1 MRLRSAQLE
10 VDFFA
15 FHYPGGHAPVL
26 IGATDVPVVAAAADN
41 LAADHAQE
49 LPVPCEVS
57 GQLTRGDAKHWY
69 AVQARRGEVV
79 WLEAFGERLGSP
91 VDLDVTV
98 LDPAGPRRLL
108 KLADNWQSL
117 GGYWVP
123 AVRTPSPNGERIGA
137 FRFSTMHLDPSGRWV
152 APADGRYLILVRNL
166 TGGLSPD
173 PRRVYRLSIRREE
186 PDFRLA
192 VVSRPADQPTGLTIG
207 RGGRE
212 MLEVLALRRRGLAAP
227 IRVTAKD
234 LPAGIQCPDLWI
246 GPGQERAPL
255 VLTAERGCP
264 PVVEALQLEG
274 HAEAA
279 GVELTRPARGG
290 TKLWPGRPTASSR
303 LPGSTSRLTQE
314 IALATGP
321 EASMLVTASP
331 GEAIVY
337 QESVLDVT
345 VDIERRLEGPPTD
358 LTITGVG
365 LPRELG
371 NPVGV
376 IPAGKT
382 KGWISFLFPSS
393 LPPGPYTIAVQAKT
407 EAAASPQS
415 EKSKPGQAT
424 VTMVS
429 NPIVVQLRP
438 ARIVFDVDPT
448 SPRKVARGKT
458 IRIFFAAE
466 RHNGFFGRI
475 NCDLTDPTG
484 MAGLLVATGGVLID
498 EFDSAMIE
506 LTATKD
512 APLGRR
518 PFLRLEGVG
527 WVEDQ
532 KIYRGSRPLDIEVV
546 E

>member
-1 MRLRSAQLE
+1 
-10 VDFFA
+10 
-15 FHYPGGHAPVL
+15 
-26 IGATDVPVVAAAADN
+26 
-41 LAADHAQE
+41 
-49 LPVPCEVS
+49 
-57 GQLTRGDAKHWY
+57 
-69 AVQARRGEVV
+69 
-79 WLEAFGERLGSP
+79 
-91 VDLDVTV
+91 
-98 LDPAGPRRLL
+98 
-108 KLADNWQSL
+108 
-117 GGYWVP
+117 
-123 AVRTPSPNGERIGA
+123 
-137 FRFSTMHLDPSGRWV
+137 MHLDPSGRWV

-166 TGGLSPD
+166 IGGLSPD

-192 VVSRPADQPTGLTIG
+192 VVSRPADQTAGLTIW

-255 VLTAERGCP
+255 VLTADRGCS
-264 PVVEALQLEG
+264 PVVEALQLVG
-274 HAEAA
+274 HADAA
-279 GVELTRPARGG
+279 GVELTRLARGG

-303 LPGSTSRLTQE
+303 LPHSTSRLTQE

-321 EASMLVTASP
+321 EASMLVTAST
-331 GEAIVY
+331 GETVVY

-345 VDIERRLEGPPTD
+345 VDIERRVEGPKADVTV
-358 LTITGVG
+358 TGVG

-371 NPVGV
+371 NPVAV
-376 IPAGKT
+376 IPVGRT

-407 EAAASPQS
+407 EVAVPPGSGG
-415 EKSKPGQAT
+415 SKPGKAT
-424 VTMVS
+424 VTVVS
-429 NPIVVQLRP
+429 NPIVVQVRP

-458 IRIFFAAE
+458 IHIFFAAE
-466 RHNGFFGRI
+466 RRNGFFGRI

-484 MAGLLVATGGVLID
+484 MPGLLVASGGVLID

-532 KIYRGSRPLDIEVV
+532 KVYRGSRPLEIEVV

>member
-1 MRLRSAQLE
+1 M
-10 VDFFA
+10 DFFA

-26 IGATDVPVVAAAADN
+26 IGVTDVPVVAAAPENFD
-41 LAADHAQE
+41 ADHAQE
-49 LPVPCEVS
+49 LSVPCEVS
-57 GQLTRGDAKHWY
+57 GQLTCGDAKQWY
-69 AVQARRGEVV
+69 AVQARRGDVL
-79 WLEAFGERLGSP
+79 WLEAFGERLGSR
-91 VDLDVTV
+91 VDLDLTI
-98 LDPAGPRRLL
+98 LDPAGPHPLL

-123 AVRTPSPNGERIGA
+123 TVRTPTANGERVGA

-166 TGGLSPD
+166 IGGLSAD

-186 PDFRLA
+186 PDFHLA
-192 VVSRPADQPTGLTIG
+192 VVSRPADQPTGLNLW

-212 MLEVLALRRRGLAAP
+212 MLEVLAVRKRGMAAP

-255 VLTAERGCP
+255 VLTADRSCA

-274 HAEAA
+274 HADVA

-303 LPGSTSRLTQE
+303 LPNSTSRLTQE

-321 EASMLVTASP
+321 ESNMLVTAST
-331 GEAIVY
+331 AAALLY

-345 VDIERRLEGPPTD
+345 VDLERSSEPPETD
-358 LTITGVG
+358 VTITGIG
-365 LPRELG
+365 LPKELG
-371 NPVGV
+371 NPVAT

-382 KGWISFLFPSS
+382 RGWISFLFPSS
-393 LPPGPYTIAVQAKT
+393 LPPGPYTIALQAKA
-407 EAAASPQS
+407 EVASPP
-415 EKSKPGQAT
+415 KSGRRKPRKET
-424 VTMVS
+424 LTTVS
-429 NPIVVQLRP
+429 NAIVVQLRP

-448 SPRKVARGKT
+448 SPHKVVRGQT
-458 IRIFFAAE
+458 IQIFFTVE
-466 RHNGFFGRI
+466 RQNGFFGRI
-475 NCDLTDPTG
+475 NHDLTDPTG
-484 MAGLLVATGGVLID
+484 MPGLLVATGGVLLD
-498 EFDSAMIE
+498 EIDSASIE
-506 LTATKD
+506 LHATKD

-527 WVEDQ
+527 WHEDQ
-532 KIYRGSRPLDIEVV
+532 KIYRGSRPLDVEVV